1 MSTKLVRI
9 LTLAVALALVGAG
22 AALAATVV
30 KSAKNPTFG
39 KIVVNSSGL
48 TLYHN
53 TKEKGS
59 IVCTGSCAKVWPPL
73 LVGKTAKL
81 KVGPGVKVAHVGKI
95 KRPNGHFQATY
106 YGKPL
111 YRYAGDSKRGDVKGE
126 GIGGIWFA
134 LKTNGA
140 LAKTPSGT
148 TTTTTTTNTSTSTN
162 PYGY

>member
-1 MSTKLVRI
+1 MSVAAASLSHGSFLVSPCFRNRVAGTTSSLVRDSEKPSANCGERDLRI

-30 KSAKNPTFG
+30 KSAKNPAFG

-59 IVCTGSCAKVWPPL
+59 IVCTGSCAKTWPPL

-95 KRPNGHFQATY
+95 KRPDGHFQATY

-111 YRYAGDSKRGDVKGE
+111 YR
-126 GIGGIWFA
+126 
-134 LKTNGA
+134 
-140 LAKTPSGT
+140 
-148 TTTTTTTNTSTSTN
+148 
-162 PYGY
+162 